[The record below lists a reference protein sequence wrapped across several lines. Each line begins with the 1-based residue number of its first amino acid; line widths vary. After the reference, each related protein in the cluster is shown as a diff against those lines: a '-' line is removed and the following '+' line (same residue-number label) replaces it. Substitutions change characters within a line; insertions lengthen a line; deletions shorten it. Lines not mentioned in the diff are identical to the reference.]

1 MSYNDKQEALEKD
14 VLSIALGDIEK
25 LKDSRLTPDLF
36 EIPIHRDI
44 VFQCKKEISKGITDL
59 ANICL
64 NAMYSF
70 QESARNYFAEL
81 IGDLPFIS
89 DYDSFLAQL
98 EDRRAIRTIEE
109 LCETAKTDSLTI
121 DELKTKIASLNGSM
135 KETPFKKW
143 SFDELHEKP
152 RTGDEAIDFKRDF
165 YMQYVRLK
173 KHTVNV
179 IGARTGVG
187 KTTYALNLAN
197 DLAERY
203 RVLYFNLEMDQLE
216 VNRRLL
222 ALESGIDV
230 ESIEKDCLT
239 DIENTHYTDACWRY
253 SETLNIAIID
263 GSKSIDSIRKIIAS
277 ESREEHCIVFVDH
290 IGYINNKGFTN
301 TRESVQHTMI
311 ELNNIS
317 KDFDCTIF
325 AISQLNR
332 GAEGEMPQLKD
343 LKDSGEV
350 EQTAHSITL
359 LYDKS
364 NDRALPIA
372 EYQIICAK
380 NRGKTGIFGVRF
392 NRRNQRFIYPKEQR
406 TTNEQ
411 R

>member
-165 YMQYVRLK
+165 YMQYVRPK

-263 GSKSIDSIRKIIAS
+263 GSKSID
-277 ESREEHCIVFVDH
+277 
-290 IGYINNKGFTN
+290 
-301 TRESVQHTMI
+301 
-311 ELNNIS
+311 
-317 KDFDCTIF
+317 
-325 AISQLNR
+325 
-332 GAEGEMPQLKD
+332 
-343 LKDSGEV
+343 
-350 EQTAHSITL
+350 
-359 LYDKS
+359 
-364 NDRALPIA
+364 
-372 EYQIICAK
+372 
-380 NRGKTGIFGVRF
+380 
-392 NRRNQRFIYPKEQR
+392 
-406 TTNEQ
+406 
-411 R
+411 